1 MFQHRPDQVLES
13 CANSLLLEW
22 YHGLLREL
30 SCAICGLLGRISS
43 RVSYSV
49 GISSLMPS
57 LLTWD
62 YAGVQKEE
70 HGRQRPYAGDRVNCD
85 QHGLGNLD
93 KLEPRRFCWCCRSGF
108 LTSSAIGEGEAA
120 SSQLLESNLE
130 VLE

>member
-30 SCAICGLLGRISS
+30 SCEIRGLLGRISS

-70 HGRQRPYAGDRVNCD
+70 HGRQRAYAGDRVNCD

-93 KLEPRRFCWCCRSGF
+93 KLDGSAASAASG
-108 LTSSAIGEGEAA
+108 LTSSAISEGEAA
-120 SSQLLESNLE
+120 SVLLESNVV